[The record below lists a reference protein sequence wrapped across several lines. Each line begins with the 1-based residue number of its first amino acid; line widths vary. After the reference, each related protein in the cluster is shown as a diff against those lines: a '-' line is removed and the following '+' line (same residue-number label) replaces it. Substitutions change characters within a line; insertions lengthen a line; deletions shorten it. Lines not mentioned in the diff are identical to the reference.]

1 MSKMSGSLLFF
12 LSVLI
17 VNAAN
22 TLADKETLVL
32 LDSLA
37 IRETHSIF
45 FKSLADRGFSL
56 TFKTA
61 DDSNLVLSKYGQYLY
76 QNLVIFSPSVEEFGG
91 SLSVEAITK
100 FVDDGGNIL
109 IAGSSN
115 SGDIVREITA
125 ECGFEVDEEGAAV
138 IDHLNYDA
146 QDQGKHTLIVA
157 DPANLI
163 DAPMIVGSAKHSP
176 FLYRGTGLI
185 ADKENPLVLEILT
198 ASSTAYSYKPDAP
211 IEEYPHAVGKNTV
224 LIAALQARNNAR
236 VVVSGSLDFFSDEFF
251 AAPVQKALGG
261 QKAAKSGN
269 QALSDSLTSWVF
281 KEEGV
286 LRVGKVVHHKAG
298 EKEPPQYYTITEKMV
313 YAIQIEKL
321 VKDKWVPFDAK
332 DIQLEFVRIDPFVR
346 TFLKRDTDGLF
357 RTEFKIPDVYGVY
370 QLKVDYTRVGYTFLN
385 SATQVSVRPLEHTQY
400 ERFIVSA
407 YPYYASAF
415 SMIGGVFIFS
425 ILFLHHREETKTKS
439 E

>member
-1 MSKMSGSLLFF
+1 MSGPLLSFVVLLFTTAS
-12 LSVLI
+12 L
-17 VNAAN
+17 
-22 TLADKETLVL
+22 TYADKDTLVL
-32 LDSLA
+32 LDNLA

-45 FKSLADRGFSL
+45 FKSLTDRGFTL
-56 TFKTA
+56 TYKTA
-61 DDSNLVLSKYGQYLY
+61 DDSSLVLSKYGQHLY

-100 FVDDGGNIL
+100 FIDEGGNVI
-109 IAGSSN
+109 IAGSTT
-115 SGDIVREITA
+115 SGDIIREITA

-163 DAPMIVGSAKHSP
+163 DAPMIVGSKKSSP

-185 ADKENPLVLEILT
+185 ADKENPLVLEVLT

-211 IEEYPHAVGKNTV
+211 VEEYPHAVGKKTV

-236 VVVSGSLDFFSDEFF
+236 VIVSGSLDFFSDEFF
-251 AAPVQKALGG
+251 SAPVQKALGG
-261 QKAAKSGN
+261 QKVAKSGN
-269 QALSDSLTSWVF
+269 QVLSDALTSWVF
-281 KEEGV
+281 KDEGV
-286 LRVGKVVHHKAG
+286 LRVGKVTHHKVG
-298 EKEPPQYYTITEKMV
+298 EKEPPQYYTIMEDMM

-321 VKDKWVPFDAK
+321 EKGKWVPFDAK

-346 TFLKRDTDGLF
+346 TYLKRGTDGLF

-370 QLKVDYTRVGYTFLN
+370 QLKVDYTRIGYTFLN

-400 ERFIVSA
+400 ERFIISA
-407 YPYYASAF
+407 YPYYASAL
-415 SMIGGVFIFS
+415 SMIAGVFLFS
-425 ILFLHHREETKTKS
+425 FLFLHYREEVKTKS

>member
-1 MSKMSGSLLFF
+1 MSGFIFSVVLL
-12 LSVLI
+12 LCASVSY
-17 VNAAN
+17 
-22 TLADKETLVL
+22 ADKETLVL
-32 LDSLA
+32 LDNLA

-45 FKSLADRGFSL
+45 FKSLTDRGFLL
-56 TFKTA
+56 TYKTA
-61 DDSNLVLSKYGQYLY
+61 DDSNLVLSKYGQYLF

-91 SLSVEAITK
+91 TLSVEAITK
-100 FVDDGGNIL
+100 FVDDGGNVL
-109 IAGSSN
+109 IAGSTA
-115 SGDIVREITA
+115 SGDVMREITA

-138 IDHLNYDA
+138 IDHLNYDIR
-146 QDQGKHTLIVA
+146 DQGKHTLIVA
-157 DPANLI
+157 DTANLI
-163 DAPMIVGSAKHSP
+163 DAPMIVGSKKSSP

-185 ADKENPLVLEILT
+185 ADKANPLVLEVLT

-236 VVVSGSLDFFSDEFF
+236 VVVSGSLDFFSDDFF
-251 AAPVQKALGG
+251 SSSVQRALGG
-261 QKAAKSGN
+261 QKVEKSGN

-286 LRVGKVVHHKAG
+286 LRVGKVTHHKVG
-298 EKEPPQYYTITEKMV
+298 EKEPPQYYTIMENMV
-313 YAIQIEKL
+313 YAIEIEKFE
-321 VKDKWVPFDAK
+321 KNKWVPFDAK

-346 TFLKRDTDGLF
+346 TVLKRGSDGLF

-415 SMIGGVFIFS
+415 SMIGGVFLFS
-425 ILFLHHREETKTKS
+425 VLFLHYREEAKTKS

>member
-1 MSKMSGSLLFF
+1 MSITLFSLVLFISAS
-12 LSVLI
+12 LSS
-17 VNAAN
+17 AN
-22 TLADKETLVL
+22 QETLVL
-32 LDSLA
+32 LDNLA

-45 FKSLADRGFSL
+45 FKSLTDRGFSL
-56 TFKTA
+56 TFKSA
-61 DDSNLVLSKYGQYLY
+61 DDSSLVLSKYGQYLF

-100 FVDDGGNIL
+100 FVDDGGNVL
-109 IAGSSN
+109 IAGSIN
-115 SGDIVREITA
+115 SGDVLREITA
-125 ECGFEVDEEGAAV
+125 ECGFEFDEEGAAV
-138 IDHLNYDA
+138 IDHLNYDIR
-146 QDQGKHTLIVA
+146 DHGKHTLIVA

-163 DAPMIVGSAKHSP
+163 KAPMIVGKDTSTP

-185 ADKENPLVLEILT
+185 ADKANPLVLEVLT
-198 ASSTAYSYKPDAP
+198 ASSTAYSYKTDSP

-236 VVVSGSLDFFSDEFF
+236 VVVSGSLDFFSDDFF
-251 AAPVQKALGG
+251 TSAVQKALGG
-261 QKAAKSGN
+261 KFFSKSGN
-269 QALSDSLTSWVF
+269 QALSDALTQWVF

-286 LRVGKVVHHKAG
+286 LRVGKVNHHLAG
-298 EKEPPQYYTITEKMV
+298 QKEPPQSYTITEDMV
-313 YAIQIEKL
+313 YTIEIEKL
-321 VKDKWVPFDAK
+321 EKGKWVSFDAN

-346 TFLKRDTDGLF
+346 TVLKRDANGVF
-357 RTEFKIPDVYGVY
+357 RAEFKIPDVYGVY

-425 ILFLHHREETKTKS
+425 IIFLHFQEKSKS